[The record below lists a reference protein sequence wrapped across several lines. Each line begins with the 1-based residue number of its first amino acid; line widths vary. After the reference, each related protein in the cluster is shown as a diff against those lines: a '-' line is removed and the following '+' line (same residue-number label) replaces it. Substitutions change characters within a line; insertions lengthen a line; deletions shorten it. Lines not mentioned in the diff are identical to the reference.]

1 MQTSADYRSNERCGA
16 GLVAAERFR
25 INFIPVNLA
34 LCSGDDWL
42 ARRSTCQAKELSMS
56 PSNLRSVS
64 PELPHKTAA
73 VGDVGAHHPMSQQD
87 AGDCHGHEMH
97 PQKLVQLVGCHDP
110 NAGKHEEAA

>member
-1 MQTSADYRSNERCGA
+1 MN
-16 GLVAAERFR
+16 VAAPGWWLLNGSGSIYSGQFS
-25 INFIPVNLA
+25 L
-34 LCSGDDWL
+34 LCSGVDWL

-64 PELPHKTAA
+64 PELPHKTTAA
-73 VGDVGAHHPMSQQD
+73 ADGCAHHPMSQQD